1 MSMVELAAY
10 YPDDDFS
17 FALYDVVKVA
27 LVSFQN
33 EKLMHHVYL
42 AIFCNSVID

>member
-1 MSMVELAAY
+1 MVELVAY
-10 YPDDDFS
+10 YPDNDFS
-17 FALYDVVKVA
+17 FALYNVVKVA

-33 EKLMHHVYL
+33 EKKLMHHVYL